1 MSMRTISQRIGV
13 VIGLSV
19 LLFSW
24 LSGCAAQAGTTKPI
38 KSVVG
43 THITLQGPTNVQDL
57 GGIRTKDG
65 QTVRAHRLIRSS
77 KLADYTTQD
86 LRTLRVTY
94 HLRSIVDFRSSREIQ
109 QTPDPRVA
117 HATYHQDSVV
127 ANNYGQRT
135 TKQFYQG
142 LVSDP
147 IALRGYR
154 AFFNQLLRQKSGA
167 TLFHC
172 TYGKDRTGIGAMLV
186 LSALGVSRQTIL
198 REYLYANT
206 NLARDPHI
214 VFLNQRTPGKRAKT
228 HLQRIN
234 AVTKGDLTAATQR
247 IDQKYGSMTNFLKKL
262 GLTPAK
268 QTQLKRLYLTK

>member
-1 MSMRTISQRIGV
+1 M
-13 VIGLSV
+13 VIILSS
-19 LLFSW
+19 LLFSG
-24 LSGCAAQAGTTKPI
+24 LSGCAAQAGTTNTKAP

-43 THITLQGPTNVQDL
+43 THVALQGPTNVQDL
-57 GGIRTKDG
+57 GGIRTKSG
-65 QTVRAHRLIRSS
+65 QTLRPHRLIRSS
-77 KLADYTTQD
+77 KLADYTAQD
-86 LRTLRVTY
+86 LKTLRVTY

-109 QTPDPRVA
+109 QTPDPRVV
-117 HATYHQDSVV
+117 HTTYHQDSVV
-127 ANNYGQRT
+127 ANSYGQRT

-154 AFFNQLLRQKSGA
+154 AFFNQLLQQPAGA

-186 LSALGVSRQTIL
+186 LSALGVSKQTIL
-198 REYLYANT
+198 REYLYSNT
-206 NLARDPHI
+206 YLARDPYV

-234 AVTKGDLTAATQR
+234 AVTKGDLTAAYQR
-247 IDQKYGSMTNFLKKL
+247 IDQKYGSMANFLKRL
-262 GLTPAK
+262 GLTPAR
-268 QTQLKRLYLTK
+268 QTQLKRLYLTKGH